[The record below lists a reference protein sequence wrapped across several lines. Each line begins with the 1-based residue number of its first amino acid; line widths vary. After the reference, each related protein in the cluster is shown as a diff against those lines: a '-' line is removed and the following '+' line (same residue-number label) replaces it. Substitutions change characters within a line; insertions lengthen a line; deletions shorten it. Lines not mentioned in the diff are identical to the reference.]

1 MKTIEALTESFNNT
15 LSLED
20 KIKDL
25 RVKAFEDFSKAGIPN
40 RKQEYWKFS
49 DPSVILNLDLNYNDS
64 TSDINEEYLSLIHI

>member
-25 RVKAFEDFSKAGIPN
+25 RVKAFEDFSKVGIPN

-64 TSDINEEYLSLIHI
+64 TNDINEE

>member
-25 RVKAFEDFSKAGIPN
+25 RVKAFEEFSKSGIPN

-49 DPSVILNLDLNYNDS
+49 D
-64 TSDINEEYLSLIHI
+64 LSLIHI